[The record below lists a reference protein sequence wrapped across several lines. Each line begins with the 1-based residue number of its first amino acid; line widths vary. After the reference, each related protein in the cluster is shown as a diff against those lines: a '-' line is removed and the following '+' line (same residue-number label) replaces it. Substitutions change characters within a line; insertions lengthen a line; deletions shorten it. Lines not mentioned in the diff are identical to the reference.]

1 MKSTAEDEPGR
12 ATRQPPSGPDVASHT
27 GLFVRRSTGLVRDIG
42 LANAFGV
49 NAGAQSIGGAFAF
62 FGLLLLLFPGVN
74 ILLMLL
80 VGGLLI
86 APLAW
91 VYSQL
96 AVAMPRSGGDYVFAS
111 RVFGPVAG
119 VSAGTMHLFIWWS
132 GLAALGS
139 FWARAFLP
147 FTFTTLATVFHA
159 SFLTTLATDVA
170 TRNGTF
176 IATTIILALAAL
188 VTLGGTRLAAR
199 VAFWSVVAGVISIVL
214 IVVELLV
221 HSVGDV
227 QRAFDHTSGAIGTDA
242 HVIGQ
247 AKAHGWHG
255 GHTVSGTLSALPYAF
270 LIFAGYWSTAFVAGE
285 VRRPLRTQ
293 LLSTLVTIAISVLA
307 LAVAWIAL
315 ERAGGGRFIEAA
327 YFLAAHAPAAY
338 AKLTPIGLSPQGLAV
353 LLADP
358 VSKVIIA
365 VGFLGWLLPVPIV
378 FLMGMSRVLFAMSF
392 DRVLPA
398 TVASVTSRRHTPAAA
413 LLANVAISEAFLA
426 LIVFQQGFAQAF
438 RNANLLAL
446 VLSTI
451 ACLAVVVLPFRRR
464 DLFAASPQLIRGTW
478 LGVPPIVIV
487 AGIGAAFCGTGVYLA
502 LTKGQYSGGYTTVS
516 VISLAV
522 MLLAGP
528 ALYMGSRYVRGRQ
541 GVDVALAMRT
551 LPPE

>member
-1 MKSTAEDEPGR
+1 M
-12 ATRQPPSGPDVASHT
+12 
-27 GLFVRRSTGLVRDIG
+27 FVRRSTGLVRDIG
-42 LANAFGV
+42 LAHAFGV

-74 ILLMLL
+74 ILLMLV
-80 VGGLLI
+80 VGGLLL

-111 RVFGPVAG
+111 RVFHPVAG

-147 FTFTTLATVFHA
+147 FTFGTLATVFHA
-159 SFLTTLATDVA
+159 PVLTTVATDAA
-170 TRNGTF
+170 TRNGAF
-176 IATTIILALAAL
+176 IATTTMIAIAAL

-199 VAFWSVVAGVISIVL
+199 VAFWSVSAGVISIIL

-227 QRAFDHTSGAIGTDA
+227 QRAVDHASGAVGTYTR
-242 HVIGQ
+242 IISQ
-247 AKAHGWHG
+247 AKATGWHS
-255 GHTVSGTLSALPYAF
+255 GHTVSATVSALPYAF
-270 LIFAGYWSTAFVAGE
+270 LIFAGYWYTAFVAGE
-285 VRRPLRTQ
+285 VQRPARTH
-293 LLSTLVTIAISVLA
+293 LHSTLATITISVLA
-307 LAVAWIAL
+307 LAAVWTAL
-315 ERAGGGRFIEAA
+315 GRAGGRQFIEAA

-338 AKLTPIGLSPQGLAV
+338 AKLTPVGVSPHGLAV

-365 VGFLGWLLPVPIV
+365 VAFLGWLLPVPIV
-378 FLMGMSRVLFAMSF
+378 FLMGMSRVLFALSF

-398 TVASVTSRRHTPAAA
+398 TLASVTSRRHTPAVA
-413 LLANVAISEAFLA
+413 LLVNVAISEAFLA
-426 LIVFQQGFAQAF
+426 LIVYDQGVAQAF
-438 RNANLLAL
+438 RNANLVALAL
-446 VLSTI
+446 SAL
-451 ACLAVVVLPFRRR
+451 ACLAVIVLPFRRR
-464 DLFAASPQLIRGTW
+464 DLFAASPHLIRGAW
-478 LGVPPIVIV
+478 LGVPPIVFV
-487 AGIGAAFCGTGVYLA
+487 AGIGAAFCGTAVYLA

-528 ALYMGSRYVRGRQ
+528 VLYLGSRYVRGRR
-541 GVDVALAMRT
+541 GVDIALVMRE